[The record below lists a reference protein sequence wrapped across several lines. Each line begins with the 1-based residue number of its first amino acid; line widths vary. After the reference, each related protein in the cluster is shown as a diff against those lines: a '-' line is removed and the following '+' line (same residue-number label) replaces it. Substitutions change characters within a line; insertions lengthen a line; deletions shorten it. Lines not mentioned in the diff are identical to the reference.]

1 MSRAST
7 FFLLLLGGILVAL
20 VIAAPF
26 FEVADNAL
34 ISAGTSFDG
43 DPPPCRADRVGV
55 VLTLKGRPSVCAQTG
70 NGYEWTPTNA
80 PAQPVRVAPP
90 AVPAGIPRT
99 AQPYQPCSKAQHGWR
114 TGDGL
119 MICVENGRNPGQF
132 YWFPY

>member
-34 ISAGTSFDG
+34 IDAGASFDG
-43 DPPPCRADRVGV
+43 EPPPCRPDRLGV
-55 VLTLKGRPSVCAQTG
+55 VLTLKSTPSVCQATR
-70 NGYEWTPTNA
+70 NGYEWTPTGA
-80 PAQPVRVAPP
+80 PAQPARAVPP
-90 AVPAGIPRT
+90 VPAGLPRT
-99 AQPYQPCSKAQHGWR
+99 ATAYQPCTRPQHGWR

-119 MICVENGRNPGQF
+119 MICVENGRKPGEF
-132 YWFPY
+132 YWFLY

>member
-26 FEVADNAL
+26 FEVVDNAL
-34 ISAGTSFDG
+34 INAGASFDG
-43 DPPPCRADRVGV
+43 EPPPCRPDRLGV
-55 VLTLKGRPSVCAQTG
+55 VLTLKGTPSVCQATR
-70 NGYEWTPTNA
+70 NGYEWTPTGA
-80 PAQPVRVAPP
+80 PAQPARAVP
-90 AVPAGIPRT
+90 AVPAGLPRT
-99 AQPYQPCSKAQHGWR
+99 ATAYQPCTRPQHGWR

-119 MICVENGRNPGQF
+119 MICVESGKQPGVF

>member
-34 ISAGTSFDG
+34 IDAGASFDG
-43 DPPPCRADRVGV
+43 EPPPCRPDRLGV
-55 VLTLKGRPSVCAQTG
+55 VLTLKGTPSVCQATR
-70 NGYEWTPTNA
+70 NGYEWTPTGA
-80 PAQPVRVAPP
+80 PAQPAR

-99 AQPYQPCSKAQHGWR
+99 ATAYQPCTRPQHGWR

-119 MICVENGRNPGQF
+119 MICVESGKQPGVF